1 MSRRV
6 RDGKRLEGYLP
17 PEGVPISF
25 SIASIG
31 ARFGAQVLDIAL
43 TYGFII
49 LLVYAMVTTGAL
61 PIEAMFALI
70 MLCVF
75 LIRVP
80 YYILAEL
87 VWNGRTVGKRIVG
100 IRVIN
105 AEGRRLTP
113 HQIVA
118 RNLMKEVEL
127 FTPVTMVFTVDAMSG
142 LGVLLTLVW
151 VLAVLIVPLAN
162 RRRQR
167 LGDMVAGTIVVDNPR
182 NVLLPDLALSL
193 PAQGSVRPA
202 FDFLPAHLDI
212 YGRFEL
218 QTLEK
223 VLRDPVRGEEP
234 PDFGQI
240 ARTIIRKIGY
250 ADPVRPGQE
259 RAFLNAF
266 YRAQREHLE
275 TLRLF
280 GNRREDKFH
289 SAPGS

>member
-6 RDGKRLEGYLP
+6 RDRKRLEGYLP

-193 PAQGSVRPA
+193 PAQGSVPHV

-240 ARTIIRKIGY
+240 SRTIIRKIGY

>member
-6 RDGKRLEGYLP
+6 SDRKRLEGYLP

-87 VWNGRTVGKRIVG
+87 VWNGRTVGKRVVG

-105 AEGRRLTP
+105 AGGRRLTP

-118 RNLMKEVEL
+118 RNLMKEAEL

-182 NVLLPDLALSL
+182 NVLLPDLALAL
-193 PAQGSVRPA
+193 PTQGSARPM

-223 VLRDPVRGEEP
+223 VLRDPAKGEEP

-240 ARTIIRKIGY
+240 SRTIIRKIGY

>member
-25 SIASIG
+25 SITSIG

-193 PAQGSVRPA
+193 PAQGSVPHV

>member
-1 MSRRV
+1 MSRPV

-87 VWNGRTVGKRIVG
+87 VWNGRTVGKRVVG

-182 NVLLPDLALSL
+182 NMLLPDLALSL
-193 PAQGSVRPA
+193 PTQGSARPA

-223 VLRDPVRGEEP
+223 VLRDPDKGEEP

-240 ARTIIRKIGY
+240 SRTIIRKIGY

>member
-6 RDGKRLEGYLP
+6 RDRKRLEGYLP

-31 ARFGAQVLDIAL
+31 ARFGAQALDIAL

-87 VWNGRTVGKRIVG
+87 VWNGRTVGKRVVG

-142 LGVLLTLVW
+142 LGALLTLVW

-193 PAQGSVRPA
+193 PTQGSARPA
-202 FDFLPAHLDI
+202 FDFLPSHLDI

-223 VLRDPVRGEEP
+223 VLRDPDKGEEP

-240 ARTIIRKIGY
+240 SRTIIRKIGY

>member
-1 MSRRV
+1 
-6 RDGKRLEGYLP
+6 
-17 PEGVPISF
+17 
-25 SIASIG
+25 
-31 ARFGAQVLDIAL
+31 
-43 TYGFII
+43 
-49 LLVYAMVTTGAL
+49 MVTTGAL
-61 PIEAMFALI
+61 PIEAMFALL

-87 VWNGRTVGKRIVG
+87 VWNGRTVGKRVVG

-162 RRRQR
+162 RRWQR

-193 PAQGSVRPA
+193 PTQGSARPA

-240 ARTIIRKIGY
+240 SRTIIRKIGY